1 MGKESSKDIR
11 RENIKI
17 IDTLLVCG
25 RLDGFEDSEIEI
37 IRNTEVD
44 LRWCMKDIGEI
55 IKAAWETWRP
65 FDKERWGGI
74 VLDNTI
80 RLINLYKG
88 YKGQE
93 SEVEFVTK
101 FLDIAWI
108 RAKMFNETLYSC
120 IHACE
125 RNEDIFYN
133 MGLID
138 VGLSISDKYESD
150 KLKFR
155 TRVNKEDG
163 SVYFVGRVA
172 REEKKEFREDKKL
185 GALFMKRVRA
195 DDGSRADD
203 GIDIFGPKVENLRD
217 ETEMLK
223 KIASKQSI
231 KRGLGRSIDKVDI
244 VDWDFVFLPKMNR
257 YLILSEHHKNY
268 KDETNLEYL
277 NFLFTLKMFDTN
289 GLRVLLK
296 GLESIDYDI
305 KDLMYITLLYSYKH
319 STIEILKKMLNI
331 LKFESGNKEEKS
343 EKVKEFVRLYDL
355 GHKHIRFKT
364 NDILSKIRKIG
375 SELEQKKSSSLSTL
389 IESIRYID
397 IKDVIIV
404 TNKDRTYVIK
414 EDGSIGII
422 KDKKDIGISY
432 DRKIGISYDGK
443 IGIIENNEEEWAII
457 IR

>member
-25 RLDGFEDSEIEI
+25 RLDGFKDSEIET

-44 LRWCMKDIGEI
+44 LKWCMKNIGEI

-80 RLINLYKG
+80 RLINLYKD

-163 SVYFVGRVA
+163 SVYFVGR
-172 REEKKEFREDKKL
+172 EEKKEFREDEKV
-185 GALFMKRVRA
+185 GALFMRRVKSGTE
-195 DDGSRADD
+195 DK
-203 GIDIFGPKVENLRD
+203 IEIFGPKVCNLKD
-217 ETEMLK
+217 EVEMVK

-231 KRGLGRSIDKVDI
+231 KRGLGRSIDKIDTM
-244 VDWDFVFLPKMNR
+244 DWDFVFLPKMNK

-305 KDLMYITLLYSYKH
+305 KDLMYITLLFSYKH

-331 LKFESGNKEEKS
+331 LKFESGSKDEKS

-397 IKDVIIV
+397 IKYVSIV